1 MREGWEAS
9 GQDRTATSPFL
20 LACCVLDLRLR
31 GRNAVLCYR
40 LFQGTGNHAL
50 WGHRL
55 ISSMIRAALA
65 ALAGV
70 TLAACVSSS
79 ALEPQNQPLSSRAA
93 RIYIL
98 RPPAVP
104 MAIAM
109 AEVKINDAEV
119 GSVAVNSYL
128 FVDRPPG
135 RYKISTAIYGDLEH
149 EIEVAA
155 GRTYYVAI
163 NVRESY
169 ATLGNIPIRME
180 GSNVGRPV
188 GQPSMLNPSWLSE
201 VDANTATSMMARM
214 KPPK

>member
-1 MREGWEAS
+1 
-9 GQDRTATSPFL
+9 
-20 LACCVLDLRLR
+20 V
-31 GRNAVLCYR
+31 
-40 LFQGTGNHAL
+40 
-50 WGHRL
+50 
-55 ISSMIRAALA
+55 IRAALA
-65 ALAGV
+65 AVAGV

-98 RPPAVP
+98 RPPALP

-149 EIEVAA
+149 EVEVAA

-163 NVRESY
+163 NVKESY
-169 ATLGNIPIRME
+169 ATPGRGIMITLE

-201 VDANTATSMMARM
+201 VDANTATAMIARM